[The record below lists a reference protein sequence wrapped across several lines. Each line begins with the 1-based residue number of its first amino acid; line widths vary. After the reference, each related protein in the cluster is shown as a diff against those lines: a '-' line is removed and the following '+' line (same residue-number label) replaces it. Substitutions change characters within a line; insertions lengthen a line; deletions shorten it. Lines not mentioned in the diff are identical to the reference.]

1 MLTYREAAMTD
12 RVEAQRAHFESI
24 ASAYIKGRS
33 GSNHLA
39 YKSVMWKEVLAKLA
53 QHLPAG
59 GPLLGLEAMCGS
71 AETSARLVEHFPNL
85 TMDAFDLSE
94 AMVDAADDSTAKKVR
109 VFQKDILQ
117 LEERDTYDFA
127 VIIGG
132 LHHIAYDVDRGLRN
146 ICNALKE
153 GGIFLNLEP
162 THNNVLWQTVRTKIY
177 SENAIFEENS
187 ERAFTLKEYNGCFAS
202 HGLVVKDQ
210 FYPGLLG
217 YVLYYNPDAFP
228 ALNVGP
234 PAMARAL
241 AWLDMRMGASFIGK
255 YLSFCTWTIARKSS
269 EARSWSKE
277 SLS

>member
-1 MLTYREAAMTD
+1 MTD

-24 ASAYIKGRS
+24 ARTYIEGRS
-33 GSNHLA
+33 GINHLA

-53 QHLPAG
+53 QHLPAN

-71 AETSARLVEHFPNL
+71 AETSARLVERFQNL

-94 AMVDAADDSTAKKVR
+94 SMVDAADESIAKKVR
-109 VFQKDILQ
+109 IFQKDVLQ
-117 LEERDTYDFA
+117 LEIKDTYDFA
-127 VIIGG
+127 VVIGG
-132 LHHIAYDVDRGLRN
+132 LHHIAHDVDRGLGN
-146 ICNALKE
+146 ICDALKE

-162 THNNVLWQTVRTKIY
+162 THNNMLWQTVRSRIY
-177 SENAIFEENS
+177 AENSIFEENS
-187 ERAFTLKEYNGCFAS
+187 ERGFTLKEYNHCLAS
-202 HGLVVKDQ
+202 KGLIVEDQ

-241 AWLDMRMGASFIGK
+241 ARLDMRLGLSFIGK

-269 EARSWSKE
+269 EARS
-277 SLS
+277 

>member
-1 MLTYREAAMTD
+1 MAD

-24 ASAYIKGRS
+24 ASTYIEGRS
-33 GSNHLA
+33 GRNHLA
-39 YKSVMWKEVLAKLA
+39 YKAVMWNEVLAKLA
-53 QHLPAG
+53 QHLPANG
-59 GPLLGLEAMCGS
+59 SLIGLEAMCGS
-71 AETSARLVEHFPNL
+71 AETSARLVESFPNL

-94 AMVDAADDSTAKKVR
+94 SMVHAADDSLAKKVR

-117 LEERDTYDFA
+117 LEERDAYDFA

-132 LHHIAYDVDRGLRN
+132 LHHIAHDVDRGVRN

-187 ERAFTLKEYNGCFAS
+187 ERAFTLKEYSDCLASNGFA
-202 HGLVVKDQ
+202 VEDQ

-228 ALNVGP
+228 MLNVGP
-234 PAMARAL
+234 PAMAKAL
-241 AWLDMRMGASFIGK
+241 AWLDLRLGTGSIGK
-255 YLSFCTWTIARKSS
+255 YLSFCTWTIARRSS
-269 EARSWSKE
+269 EARG
-277 SLS
+277 